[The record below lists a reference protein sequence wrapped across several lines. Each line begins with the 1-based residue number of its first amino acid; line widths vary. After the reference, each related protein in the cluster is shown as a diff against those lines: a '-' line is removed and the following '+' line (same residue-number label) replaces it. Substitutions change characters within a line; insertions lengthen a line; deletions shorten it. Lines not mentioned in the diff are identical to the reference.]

1 MILHDAI
8 VRLRDVSAGAGC
20 EDGDL
25 CYAPLPSHHVCRFCR
40 GSCMGVEYGGR
51 VAEISSP
58 QPFSAKMLLK
68 HLFDA
73 PPLKSEKTRAA
84 AVGALTVA
92 AGFLM
97 LTRKLAPCPTVNFD
111 DCLDEMIARCAVK
124 TVYVIG
130 DDIPGLR
137 QALFVEEADLVIA
150 TCNAFLTEE
159 GLAEVEEARVLEK
172 ELLLLGP
179 EWAGTA
185 TLLGIAHG
193 CPYGT

>member
-8 VRLRDVSAGAGC
+8 VRLREVSAGAGC

-40 GSCMGVEYGGR
+40 GRCMGVEYGGR
-51 VAEISSP
+51 VAEMSSP
-58 QPFSAKMLLK
+58 QPFSARMLLE

-73 PPLKSEKTRAA
+73 PLKSEKTRAA
-84 AVGALTVA
+84 AAGALTVA

-97 LTRKLAPCPTVNFD
+97 LTRKLAPCPPVNFS
-111 DCLDEMIARCAVK
+111 DCLDELVARCAGK

-150 TCNAFLTEE
+150 TGDAFLTEE
-159 GLAEVEEARVLEK
+159 GLAEVEEARVLDK

-185 TLLGIAHG
+185 ALLGIAHW

>member
-8 VRLRDVSAGAGC
+8 VRLREVSAGAGC

-40 GSCMGVEYGGR
+40 GRCMGVEYGGR
-51 VAEISSP
+51 VAEMSSP
-58 QPFSAKMLLK
+58 QPFSARMLLE

-73 PPLKSEKTRAA
+73 PLKSEKTRAA
-84 AVGALTVA
+84 AAGALTVA

-97 LTRKLAPCPTVNFD
+97 LTRKLAPCPPVNFA
-111 DCLDEMIARCAVK
+111 DCLDELVARCAGK

-150 TCNAFLTEE
+150 TGDAFLTEE
-159 GLAEVEEARVLEK
+159 GLAEVDEARVLDK

-185 TLLGIAHG
+185 ALLGIAHW

>member
-8 VRLRDVSAGAGC
+8 VRLREVSAGAGC

-25 CYAPLPSHHVCRFCR
+25 RYAPLPSHHVCRYCR
-40 GSCMGVEYGGR
+40 GRCMGVEYGGR

-58 QPFSAKMLLK
+58 EPFSARMLLE

-73 PPLKSEKTRAA
+73 PLKSEKTRAA
-84 AVGALTVA
+84 AAGALTTA

-97 LTRKLAPCPTVNFD
+97 LTRKIAPCPTVNFD
-111 DCLDEMIARCAVK
+111 DCLEELVAHCEGRL
-124 TVYVIG
+124 VYVIG
-130 DDIPGLR
+130 DDIPGVR

-150 TCNAFLTEE
+150 TGDALLTDDDLGEI
-159 GLAEVEEARVLEK
+159 EEARSLGK
-172 ELLLLGP
+172 EILLLGP

-185 TLLGIAHG
+185 ALLGMKHW